1 MRGGAGARCRP
12 PEAAEAPRATPAGP
26 RHGVSRWC
34 TTPGGAPPDGSGVRR
49 ARPGGT
55 LRGGPTR
62 GTDARRDRA
71 GRSGG
76 APARRRQAR
85 PRAGQR
91 PGHAPGS
98 IQRPVVW
105 SRGARS
111 AFADMS
117 RSVSVAPAGVNPRP
131 WPPNALPT
139 RPHVHPSHRL
149 RPALSPTPRP
159 VRGPTSAAENRG
171 RNSWPRNAAA
181 TLSPGSAPA
190 HRPRGPG
197 LGVPDG
203 PGRRRAGSA
212 RRLFRI
218 LPEEPG
224 ASGAMGPPRAR
235 RAEGKHR
242 KAEGRSCTG
251 RTRVPRRPGGP
262 DGVRGMRC
270 RAGRARRD
278 PKETAW
284 AATCGASC
292 ACGPAGAGTGPR
304 PPGHDRGL
312 GRRRGPAGV
321 HARRPVPYR
330 DSGRTPIARLADHAA
345 ARRHHAP
352 SGPGLIRQDLGTAL
366 GASRARPRSRITPP
380 SPRRGPGMIGGHTP
394 EGVPPRARPD
404 RPDAPS
410 PPEET
415 A

>member
-1 MRGGAGARCRP
+1 MTERPGAALRRAVRVRWRVRVRVRVHGDAGARWRG
-12 PEAAEAPRATPAGP
+12 AGY
-26 RHGVSRWC
+26 
-34 TTPGGAPPDGSGVRR
+34 
-49 ARPGGT
+49 ARG
-55 LRGGPTR
+55 RGGPSGGPGRAPTLARNPGERRRAALAR
-62 GTDARRDRA
+62 GVPVVHHPWRCTTGRERGRAGVARRDYEAAPQGPPTRTGA
-71 GRSGG
+71 GPGPDRVGRSGG

-139 RPHVHPSHRL
+139 CPHIHPAHRL

-159 VRGPTSAAENRG
+159 VSGPTSAAENRG

-197 LGVPDG
+197 
-203 PGRRRAGSA
+203 RAG
-212 RRLFRI
+212 
-218 LPEEPG
+218 
-224 ASGAMGPPRAR
+224 
-235 RAEGKHR
+235 H
-242 KAEGRSCTG
+242 
-251 RTRVPRRPGGP
+251 
-262 DGVRGMRC
+262 
-270 RAGRARRD
+270 D

-292 ACGPAGAGTGPR
+292 ACGASASAAAGTDPR

-330 DSGRTPIARLADHAA
+330 GSARTPIARLADQPEPDATGPRQA
-345 ARRHHAP
+345 PDP
-352 SGPGLIRQDLGTAL
+352 SGA
-366 GASRARPRSRITPP
+366 
-380 SPRRGPGMIGGHTP
+380 
-394 EGVPPRARPD
+394 
-404 RPDAPS
+404 
-410 PPEET
+410 
-415 A
+415 